1 MKKVPRDLFNM
12 GDQSNQSNGTE
23 LDATNNDGELNWVRK
38 DIPVTV
44 FEKPSKVGGVGG
56 KHFVN

>member
-38 DIPVTV
+38 DILVTV
-44 FEKPSKVGGVGG
+44 FEKPSKVGGLGESTS
-56 KHFVN
+56 